1 MIEFAPQDSIGK
13 PARSA
18 PARLRVL
25 VPAYFY
31 PAGNGLREWDR
42 LIEAAAHIP
51 IVAIANPATGPGEKV
66 DPNYQQ
72 VLTRAVR
79 GKVTVIGYVNTDYAR
94 RPRADVEQDI
104 ARWVR
109 LYPQINGIFFDLQP
123 SGPEHV
129 GYYQALRRFVRARLP
144 RRAAAL
150 VATNP
155 GTLSAP
161 DYVARAATD
170 LVCLFENK
178 EGFPDFRMPPWT
190 RRYPAERFCILAY
203 AVSGTET
210 MRRYVTSA
218 REQGVGTVYVTD
230 AAGENPWNRLPRY
243 WTDEVALVREANAS
257 GR

>member
-1 MIEFAPQDSIGK
+1 MIESASHQG
-13 PARSA
+13 SA
-18 PARLRVL
+18 PKPIRRPPRLRLL

-31 PAGNGLREWDR
+31 PAGNGLREWER
-42 LIEAAAHIP
+42 LIAAAAQVP
-51 IVAIANPATGPGEKV
+51 IIAIANPATGPGEKV
-66 DPNYQQ
+66 DPNYQA
-72 VLTRAVR
+72 VLERAAR
-79 GKVTVIGYVNTDYAR
+79 GKVVLIGYVNTDYAR

-109 LYPQINGIFFDLQP
+109 LYPRIKGIFFDLQP
-123 SGPEHV
+123 SSAEHV
-129 GYYQALRRFVRARLP
+129 GYYQALRRFVRARIP
-144 RRAAAL
+144 RAL

-161 DYVARAATD
+161 EYVARAATD

-178 EGFPDFRMPPWT
+178 EGFPQFKMPPWT

-203 AVSGTET
+203 AVSETET

-218 REQGVGTVYVTD
+218 REQGAGTIYVTD
-230 AAGENPWNRLPRY
+230 ATGENPWDRLPRY
-243 WTDEVALVREANAS
+243 WNDEVALVREANAS